1 MRRAPVEDQGLARSL
16 SDFSRLIE
24 VFERNKV
31 SFVAVTQQFNTTTS
45 MSRLMLNA
53 LLSFAQFEREVTAE
67 RIRDQIAASKTKGMW
82 MGGSLPLGYD
92 VENRLLVVNEAE
104 AGLARRILKDSTRC
118 RSATEMVRELA
129 ADGHTTKS
137 RRCLTKQTLY
147 KMMHNRIYR
156 GEILRKGTY
165 YAGQHPAINDQGLW
179 DAVRSS
185 GRTTGSGPWRHAS
198 ADSRRRCSWAF
209 SSPTTGNASRPPLP
223 ARPMARCIATIC
235 RSARLA

>member
-1 MRRAPVEDQGLARSL
+1 MTSHSVTAPLAALPMPLDRRWDRSALPRRPPRSPRVTSKVALPIGCRKSPTAACRKQSRSSSPTAASACQRSRSGAEL

-31 SFVAVTQQFNTTTS
+31 SFVAVAQQFNTTTS

-67 RIRDQIAASKTKGMW
+67 RIRDHIAASKTKGMW
-82 MGGSLPLGYD
+82 MGGALPLGYD

-104 AGLARRILKDSTRC
+104 ASLARRILKDSTRC

-137 RRCLTKQTLY
+137 RRCL
-147 KMMHNRIYR
+147 
-156 GEILRKGTY
+156 
-165 YAGQHPAINDQGLW
+165 P
-179 DAVRSS
+179 
-185 GRTTGSGPWRHAS
+185 
-198 ADSRRRCSWAF
+198 SRRSTR
-209 SSPTTGNASRPPLP
+209 
-223 ARPMARCIATIC
+223 
-235 RSARLA
+235 